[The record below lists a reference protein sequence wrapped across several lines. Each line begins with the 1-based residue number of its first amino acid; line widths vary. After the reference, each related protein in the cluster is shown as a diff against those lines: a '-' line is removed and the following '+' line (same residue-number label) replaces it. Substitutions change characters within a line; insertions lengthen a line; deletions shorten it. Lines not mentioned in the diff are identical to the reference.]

1 MLGSTMFFPH
11 HTIAR
16 RILVNA
22 TLIWLGLRFVAL
34 VVGWGFST
42 SPLLAGWIV
51 LLTTGLAVF
60 DVRRRSRHLLLENLG
75 VSWLPVGVLAAFPP
89 VSFELI
95 WLLVSRT

>member
-1 MLGSTMFFPH
+1 MFFPH

-34 VVGWGFST
+34 VLGWGVRT
-42 SPLLAGWIV
+42 SLPLAGWIV

-60 DVRRRSRHLLLENLG
+60 DVRCRSRFLLLENLG
-75 VSWLPVGVLAAFPP
+75 VSCRPVVVLSVLPPGV
-89 VSFELI
+89 FEAL
-95 WLLVSRT
+95 WLLAGQI